1 MSKHIT
7 IVAVLHIGFSIL
19 GLLLGVGLYF
29 LLAAIGVTIDDYEG
43 SRILIII
50 GTVIGIFFV
59 ALSVPGLIGGIGL
72 LGYRPWAR
80 ILIMIVSAV
89 DLINIPFGTIVG
101 GYSLWVLVQ
110 DEVVEIFNSQ
120 EQN

>member
-1 MSKHIT
+1 MNKHIT
-7 IVAVLHIGFSIL
+7 VVGILHIGFSIL
-19 GLLLGVGLYF
+19 GLLFGVGIYF

-43 SRILIII
+43 SQILIIT
-50 GTVIGIFFV
+50 GTVVGLFFV

-72 LGYRPWAR
+72 LSYRPWAR

-101 GYSLWVLVQ
+101 GYSIWVLVQ
-110 DEVVEIFNSQ
+110 EETVAIFNAQ
-120 EQN
+120 EPN

>member
-1 MSKHIT
+1 MDKHIT

-43 SRILIII
+43 SQILMIVA
-50 GTVIGIFFV
+50 TVLGIFFV

-72 LGYRPWAR
+72 LSYRPWAR
-80 ILIMIVSAV
+80 ILILIVSAV

-101 GYSLWVLVQ
+101 GYSIWVLVQ
-110 DEVVEIFNSQ
+110 DEVVETFNSQ
-120 EQN
+120 A